1 MSEQTLEL
9 FPCPFCGG
17 VGAINCKPERKGFT
31 YYAFCSNCLC
41 CTDYQINPQ
50 KAKEAWNTRTRDNAQ
65 QQVQP
70 DNGVKVETGEVDCPC
85 NCENGKSFNNSTGSE
100 KTCTV
105 CEGKGKL
112 TYSRAKKLNLDY
124 LFRAI
129 N

>member
-1 MSEQTLEL
+1 MDYYKEILQEIENAHHTGSCSITGLLIAKKLYEKLVLSE
-9 FPCPFCGG
+9 
-17 VGAINCKPERKGFT
+17 
-31 YYAFCSNCLC
+31 
-41 CTDYQINPQ
+41 
-50 KAKEAWNTRTRDNAQ
+50 KEI
-65 QQVQP
+65 
-70 DNGVKVETGEVDCPC
+70 DCPC